1 MPAVGMMILDQKGK
15 KMRVKQFVDKVD
27 TKVDTKT
34 NKKVYNFNYQRSF
47 RFLSPCIVLPQE
59 LEI

>member
-1 MPAVGMMILDQKGK
+1 MMIPDQKGK